1 MAVLIWAEE
10 RYGLKDKVRDSGIM
24 SLSFIARQLVR
35 RRMLPFCMLCL
46 LSVPSRESAVG
57 KFDLLLAN
65 HIVEV
70 SALDLPPAAHVRLRQ
85 NIYDVVVIALEDS
98 TLSMLPAEGKGRDV
112 QLNSGEVRV
121 LRSFSVQ
128 ELANPSGAKARF
140 IVVALKSHGVEA
152 GECGCSGEVERSICG
167 CSERRL
173 PPLWALS
180 IGGATLAGSSLTPG
194 EGFVGASYRDDS
206 LLVSLTRVQL
216 QDQQASGPDSV
227 IKLEPGEVKWLNR
240 GQHQFKNVGPNTA
253 RFVTIEF

>member
-1 MAVLIWAEE
+1 MSGRRTRVENRA
-10 RYGLKDKVRDSGIM
+10 RDSDFM
-24 SLSFIARQLVR
+24 NASYRAAPLLH
-35 RRMLPFCMLCL
+35 RRMLPLCMLCL
-46 LSVPSRESAVG
+46 LFAPNREPATG

-70 SALDLPPAAHVRLRQ
+70 SALDLPPATHVGLRQ
-85 NIYDVVVIALEDS
+85 NMYDVVLIALEDS
-98 TLSMLPAEGKGRDV
+98 TLTLLPAEGMSKDV

-128 ELANPSGAKARF
+128 KLANNSGAKARF

-167 CSERRL
+167 CSSRHL
-173 PPLWALS
+173 PQLWALS
-180 IGGATLAGSSLTPG
+180 IGGATLAGSSLPPG

-216 QDQQASGPDSV
+216 LDEQASGPDSALT
-227 IKLEPGEVKWLNR
+227 LEPGGVKWLSQ
-240 GQHQFKNVGPNTA
+240 GQRQFKNVGPNTA
-253 RFVTIEF
+253 RFITIEF

>member
-1 MAVLIWAEE
+1 
-10 RYGLKDKVRDSGIM
+10 M
-24 SLSFIARQLVR
+24 SLSYFAQELVR
-35 RRMLPFCMLCL
+35 RRMLPFSVLCL
-46 LSVPSRESAVG
+46 LFVPTREPAMG

-70 SALDLPPAAHVRLRQ
+70 SALDLPPATHVRLRQ
-85 NIYDVVVIALEDS
+85 NMYDVVVIALENS
-98 TLSMLPAEGKGRDV
+98 TLTLFPAEGTSKDV

-128 ELANPSGAKARF
+128 ELANNSAAKARF
-140 IVVALKSHGVEA
+140 IVVALKSHGVEQ

-167 CSERRL
+167 CSERHL

-180 IGGATLAGSSLTPG
+180 IGGATLAGSSLPPG
-194 EGFVGASYRDDS
+194 EGFIGANYRDDS

-227 IKLEPGEVKWLNR
+227 LALQPGEVKWLSR
-240 GQHQFKNVGPNTA
+240 GQRQFKNIGSNTA